1 MTAPSDPPRRRGRH
15 LDGAALAGGLAAI
28 VAPDLGAARR
38 HARCHACGEDGT
50 RAAAPLRADA
60 RHCPSCGAARH

>member
-1 MTAPSDPPRRRGRH
+1 MTAPSTPPRRRGRH

-28 VAPDLGAARR
+28 VAPDLGAAR
-38 HARCHACGEDGT
+38 CHACGEDGI

-60 RHCPSCGAARH
+60 RHCPSCGAPRP